1 LIEYKLGSDKRHK
14 EKKENIMD
22 TLAAAP
28 LKMATN
34 SGALVAG
41 TTSTYTTTITIQY
54 CLNGK
59 AFSRTAITNQ
69 AASAPTV
76 DAITGQTIA
85 PIAIN
90 YGAVVLVMLDSAGAV
105 FHALGPVEALD
116 GAVTA
121 SAKFVRAPQFPV
133 GIPQTLVPIAYG
145 IVKVGSNG
153 AAFTVGTTTWN
164 SNSSVAFTNIMGLPD
179 RPQV

>member
-1 LIEYKLGSDKRHK
+1 
-14 EKKENIMD
+14 MPD
-22 TLAAAP
+22 TLAQAP
-28 LKMATN
+28 IKMATN

-54 CLNGK
+54 ALNGK

-69 AASAPTV
+69 AASAPTI
-76 DAITGQTIA
+76 DKLTGVA
-85 PIAIN
+85 FPALAIN
-90 YGAVVLVMLDSAGAV
+90 TGTVILVMLDSAGTV
-105 FHALGPVEALD
+105 FHAMGSVEALD

-121 SAKFVRAPQFPV
+121 SALFLKAPQFPV

-145 IVKVGSNG
+145 VIKVGSNG

-164 SNSSVAFTNIMGLPD
+164 ASSIVTFVNIMGLPD
-179 RPQV
+179 RPQVA